1 MFPEVDV
8 INSKYITPK
17 QMNPIATNLSQLADI
32 YYCNTATSPTLQPTP
47 MISFRSHLD
56 LITNSQNEDEL
67 IEYLGSINI
76 VMRVVIEN
84 AVKTSNLKPESQ
96 NLVKHVE
103 DVSGYVQKLKKKAP
117 KSYEKFQTIKNN
129 IISNDKLI
137 QNNNPLLNFILC
149 KMYLSRIK
157 QNEKALT
164 RVLTALPLELLV
176 YKT

>member
-1 MFPEVDV
+1 
-8 INSKYITPK
+8 
-17 QMNPIATNLSQLADI
+17 
-32 YYCNTATSPTLQPTP
+32 
-47 MISFRSHLD
+47 MIV
-56 LITNSQNEDEL
+56 NES
-67 IEYLGSINI
+67 IIIGSINI

-149 KMYLSRIK
+149 KMF
-157 QNEKALT
+157 
-164 RVLTALPLELLV
+164 
-176 YKT
+176 

>member
-1 MFPEVDV
+1 
-8 INSKYITPK
+8 
-17 QMNPIATNLSQLADI
+17 
-32 YYCNTATSPTLQPTP
+32 
-47 MISFRSHLD
+47 MIV
-56 LITNSQNEDEL
+56 NES
-67 IEYLGSINI
+67 IIIGSINI

-129 IISNDKLI
+129 IISNDNVLLRGVTLF
-137 QNNNPLLNFILC
+137 PLFC
-149 KMYLSRIK
+149 LSRIK